1 MGESSTGQSVW
12 EWRQP
17 TQAEH
22 PLSLSQRKSLLEGR
36 GESCKLKGRQRQSP
50 LRSPVPTASAPLG
63 VSWFAPG
70 PTHKRIGLP
79 GPAPGGSGRPIV
91 ALGRRQSAFFPSS
104 PHFPSLHVPRGVNF
118 LTVPLPSVQSTAA
131 ICPRPIMAN
140 EQPKEEEPGVV
151 ISKDQKNCIAMAVP
165 GTSSSASSSSSSS
178 ASAAAAS
185 APTLACPPSEHPPP
199 NFGLCPPALFAQMAL
214 ARPELFA
221 PFLTPGQGLAF
232 SQNGTSAAFV

>member
-22 PLSLSQRKSLLEGR
+22 PFPLSQRKSLLEGG

-104 PHFPSLHVPRGVNF
+104 PHFPSLHVPEVSISSQSPSHPCRVR
-118 LTVPLPSVQSTAA
+118 LPFVLGPSWQTTSQRKKSPELSSVRIRRIALQWP
-131 ICPRPIMAN
+131 CP
-140 EQPKEEEPGVV
+140 
-151 ISKDQKNCIAMAVP
+151 
-165 GTSSSASSSSSSS
+165 
-178 ASAAAAS
+178 
-185 APTLACPPSEHPPP
+185 APPHRLHLPPP
-199 NFGLCPPALFAQMAL
+199 PPLQLPLLQHQLWHVPQVRILRQTLDCVRPPCSHKWHWHGPNFS
-214 ARPELFA
+214 RP
-221 PFLTPGQGLAF
+221 
-232 SQNGTSAAFV
+232 S